1 MNPTPLSSN
10 GAPAPE
16 WATPGAAPLAVPLAA
31 PVNDPVNDPVSEPFA
46 EPAHEPLAPPV
57 AAPTMAAGA
66 APVPAP
72 AATPGTMP
80 VLSVGRGR
88 RYTQPLAQ
96 ATAASP
102 PPPAAPATAS
112 PAPPPPPSV
121 WQRLKHRFSAGTTRP
136 VPMPAVG
143 STRATAAQGAW
154 VLAWASRAS
163 PLHSNQDC
171 AGARWLLP
179 EQRSRWAVAQHTGV
193 ALAVADGVTQGA
205 AGDVAAQ
212 ALVRHWLGAAHN
224 LPEAERRA
232 FLHQADTA
240 VTQALSALGSQPGA
254 ATGAAAWLG
263 PNGHGW
269 ASRVGDCRLLQGQT
283 LTPAD
288 APAAWQLQAC
298 MPDQTYGQ
306 LYPEWFRPGLPAP
319 LHPEQPACMVG
330 GGRLGE
336 PESLALTLAPGQLL
350 VLCSDGLHSA
360 VPLPQMAE
368 LLARHL
374 PPSAAGPQN
383 HPQRLQ
389 QCMQAV
395 ADDWLQ
401 TAADQGSEDDITVL
415 LALFCPPPGHATPL

>member
-1 MNPTPLSSN
+1 MNHTPFSSN

-16 WATPGAAPLAVPLAA
+16 WAAPSAAPLAVPLAA
-31 PVNDPVNDPVSEPFA
+31 PVTDPASESVA
-46 EPAHEPLAPPV
+46 EPALEPLAPPV
-57 AAPTMAAGA
+57 AAPILAVGTVPMLPAGRA
-66 APVPAP
+66 
-72 AATPGTMP
+72 
-80 VLSVGRGR
+80 R

-96 ATAASP
+96 ATSP
-102 PPPAAPATAS
+102 PPPAAPATAG
-112 PAPPPPPSV
+112 PAAPPPRSV
-121 WQRLKHRFSAGTTRP
+121 WQRLKHRFSAGTPRP

-143 STRATAAQGAW
+143 STRASAAQGAW
-154 VLAWASRAS
+154 VLAWASRPS

-171 AGARWLLP
+171 TGARWLP
-179 EQRSRWAVAQHTGV
+179 EPSSRWAVAQHTGV

-232 FLHQADTA
+232 FLAQADTA

-263 PNGHGW
+263 PNGQGW
-269 ASRVGDCRLLQGQT
+269 ASRVGDCRLLQAQPRT
-283 LTPAD
+283 TADAPAD
-288 APAAWQLQAC
+288 TPAAWQLHSC
-298 MPDQTYGQ
+298 LPDQTYGQ
-306 LYPEWFRPGLPAP
+306 LYPEWFRPGQPAP
-319 LHPEQPACMVG
+319 LHPDQPACMAG

-336 PESLALTLAPGQLL
+336 PESLALALAPCHML

-360 VPLPQMAE
+360 VPLPQMAD

-389 QCMQAV
+389 QYMQAV

-401 TAADQGSEDDITVL
+401 TAADQGSEDDITAL
-415 LALFCPPPGHATPL
+415 LALYCPPPGHTEPL